1 MLKFLIDARMI
12 FVSPAHL
19 LLILN
24 LLTPFNII
32 LKYLT
37 NTSHVNVFR
46 WLLVCD
52 INTNGTS
59 FTPCNLNTPNEGKL
73 EFFTDISN
81 YLQDFQCDEIIIGG
95 DFNLVM
101 YLTKDKRGR
110 YACTHIHSLE
120 EIKEFAQLGMSKTYS
135 YR

>member
-1 MLKFLIDARMI
+1 MLKFLIDAHMI

-19 LLILN
+19 FLILN
-24 LLTPFNII
+24 LPTPFNII

-37 NTSHVNVFR
+37 NTSRVNAFKQI
-46 WLLVCD
+46 LVYN

-59 FTPCNLNTPNEGKL
+59 FTLCNLNAPNQGNL
-73 EFFTDISN
+73 EFFRDISN
-81 YLQDFQCDEIIIGG
+81 YLQDFQCDEIFIGG

-110 YACTHIHSLE
+110 YACTHIRCTTWEVLD
-120 EIKEFAQLGMSKTYS
+120 I
-135 YR
+135 

>member
-1 MLKFLIDARMI
+1 MLKFLIDACMI

-37 NTSHVNVFR
+37 NTS
-46 WLLVCD
+46 LVCD

-59 FTPCNLNTPNEGKL
+59 FTLCNLNAPNQGNL
-73 EFFTDISN
+73 EFFRDISN
-81 YLQDFQCDEIIIGG
+81 YLRDFQCDEIIIGG
-95 DFNLVM
+95 DYNLVM